1 MRVVC
6 AAFIFTLLA
15 GPLCAQELSL
25 FRAPHAPLR
34 TKYPVILAHGIMGF
48 RAIQVG
54 GVNVGNY
61 FRGVEPY
68 LRERG
73 LTFACTNVG
82 MTNAVEERA
91 RLLKAQIDYFFPG
104 QKVNI
109 IAHSLGGLD
118 SRQMISR
125 LGMGSRVASLTT
137 IGTPHRGTWCADWSV
152 QYVGHDMGVEK
163 LLAKLGVPT
172 DAFDNLT
179 TGWCKAFNERTPD
192 VAGVRYFSYG
202 GTQPWYEITPPF
214 IPFAWLMKI
223 KEKTIAGQDLS
234 PQEVAYLLT
243 TEWGRDLIEY
253 AREEKARVQIDGVQP
268 ADVAAW
274 AQFHGKNDGLVPLR
288 STPWGESHTVIG
300 MDHLDQ
306 IGWLTT
312 MDTPELYEGIV
323 ADLARK
329 GL

>member
-1 MRVVC
+1 MRSLVL
-6 AAFIFTLLA
+6 ILLLA
-15 GPLCAQELSL
+15 
-25 FRAPHAPLR
+25 APLAAQDFLGLAPQSKPLHTR
-34 TKYPVILAHGIMGF
+34 YPVILAHGIMGF

-91 RLLKAQIDYFFPG
+91 RLLKAQIDTYFPD

-118 SRQMISR
+118 SRQMLTH

-137 IGTPHRGTWCADWSV
+137 VGTPHRGTWVADWTV
-152 QYVGHDMGVEK
+152 RYVGQDMGVER
-163 LLAKLGVPT
+163 LLHSLGVPL
-172 DAFDNLT
+172 DAFVNLQT
-179 TGWCKAFNERTPD
+179 SWCAAFNQRTPD
-192 VAGVRYFSYG
+192 VPGVRYFSYG

-214 IPFAWLMKI
+214 IPFTWLIKI
-223 KEKTIAGQDLS
+223 KEKTLAGEDLD
-234 PQEVAYLLT
+234 VAQVALLRT
-243 TEWGRDLIEY
+243 TDWGRDLLKFAQAER
-253 AREEKARVQIDGVQP
+253 ARLALTP
-268 ADVAAW
+268 ADPADAAAW
-274 AQFHGKNDGLVPLR
+274 RAYHGANDGLVPLR
-288 STPWGESHTVIG
+288 STPWGEHHEVIG

-312 MDTPELYEGIV
+312 MDTPQLYEDIV
-323 ADLARK
+323 QGLIDK